1 MYLYSTRMYSFQRLQ
16 WSIKP
21 KAPDSQ
27 GQKWS
32 LFECGC
38 AVFSKTIQI
47 LPLGRPER
55 LPTPFPNE
63 ETRVKVP
70 GNFKAMFCPDQPNPW
85 RRNQRYGPLSH
96 CMRPMKDNHSWLAIY
111 QNRAPWVGQ
120 LSRTPPRNWLVRQ
133 IFGIWEGRG
142 AGIQDIAGGE
152 KGLIGEHVHTC
163 GIMITTV
170 VIMVMVKH
178 YKGLYKKVGFEP

>member
-1 MYLYSTRMYSFQRLQ
+1 MINKTKSPPILKARSGVYLSVVVQCFPKQSKYSHWDGRNACL
-16 WSIKP
+16 P
-21 KAPDSQ
+21 HSQ
-27 GQKWS
+27 MK
-32 LFECGC
+32 
-38 AVFSKTIQI
+38 
-47 LPLGRPER
+47 R
-55 LPTPFPNE
+55 
-63 ETRVKVP
+63 RVKVP

-170 VIMVMVKH
+170 VIMVIV
-178 YKGLYKKVGFEP
+178 